1 MALSSRTD
9 NLLDIVRSHPACE
22 TALIDAA
29 SGDSFTYGDFIAAA
43 EQAADDLARGN
54 RLLHFILCSN
64 TPASLIA
71 YLGCLEAG
79 LPVCLL
85 DGTKP
90 PAAHRIIATYAP
102 HVVLSSPDM
111 QPPPGYD
118 RGQTI
123 AGGYVRYEG
132 PGPED
137 IAIHPDLALLLTT
150 SGSTGD
156 PKLVR
161 LTRRNIVSNALSI
174 AEYLHLNPSERA
186 VQSLPMSYSYGL
198 SVIHSHLAAGGS
210 VVLTPYSFLRP
221 EFWADFDT
229 HKCTSFAGVPHMY
242 ETLKRL
248 RFDPAKHTSLRTITQ
263 AGGKLGEPFIEWF
276 CTAAQRTEKRF
287 YVMYG
292 QTEATARISY
302 VPPEAL
308 PQKIG
313 SIGIAIPGGTLSL
326 ATVDDTPGVY
336 ELVYSGPNV
345 MMGYADG
352 RDSLC
357 YPDVQQG
364 VLRTGD
370 LARVDD
376 DNFYY
381 ITGRLKRFAKLF
393 GKRVNLMD
401 VESAVESR
409 YGLRAAAIDAGGD
422 RLLLLF
428 ETRGPLP
435 IDEMIMEVSGN
446 LGIPPNSVRVR
457 SVDELPVTPSG
468 KKDYAAIARL

>member
-1 MALSSRTD
+1 MSSQTD
-9 NLLDIVRSHPACE
+9 NLLDIARSHPAHNA
-22 TALIDAA
+22 ALIDAA
-29 SGDSFTYGDFIAAA
+29 TGRSFTYGDLIAAV
-43 EQAADDLARGN
+43 EQAAIELSHSAGQ
-54 RLLHFILCSN
+54 LHFVLCGN
-64 TPASLIA
+64 TPASVIS

-79 LPVCLL
+79 VPVCLL
-85 DGTKP
+85 DGAKP
-90 PAAHRIIATYAP
+90 PAAHRIVDTYVP
-102 HVVLSSPDM
+102 PVVLSNPET
-111 QPPPGYD
+111 QPPSGY
-118 RGQTI
+118 RI
-123 AGGYVRYEG
+123 AGTLTCGYVRYERQVQ
-132 PGPED
+132 D
-137 IAIHPDLALLLTT
+137 IPIHPDLALLLTT

-161 LTRRNIVSNALSI
+161 LKRRNVVSNARSI
-174 AEYLHLNPSERA
+174 AEYLTLNPSERS

-198 SVIHSHLAAGGS
+198 SVIHSHLVAGGTI
-210 VVLTPYSFLRP
+210 VLTPHSFMRP

-248 RFDPAKHTSLRTITQ
+248 RFDPAKHPALRTMTQ

-276 CTAAQRTEKRF
+276 CNAAQRTQTRF

-302 VPPEAL
+302 VPPEVL
-308 PQKIG
+308 RQKIG

-326 ATVDDTPGVY
+326 AEVDDAPGVH

-352 RDSLC
+352 PDSLSC
-357 YPDVQQG
+357 GDIQQG
-364 VLRTGD
+364 VLRSGD
-370 LARVDD
+370 LARVDND
-376 DNFYY
+376 GFYY

-401 VESAVESR
+401 VETAVESR
-409 YGLRAAAIDAGGD
+409 YGLRAAAVDAGGD
-422 RLLLLF
+422 HLLLF
-428 ETRGPLP
+428 FETRAPLP
-435 IDEMIMEVSGN
+435 ADGIIMEIAAN
-446 LGIPPNSVRVR
+446 LGIPPNAVRLR
-457 SVDELPVTPSG
+457 RVDELPVTSSG